1 MRSLCIVVSAPALDE
16 NLGLG
21 EAVEDLTIEELVPE
35 LTALTPIERIASA
48 TLRPCDVSTS
58 TCRSLAT
65 ISSAEERFLLIGP
78 SS

>member
-1 MRSLCIVVSAPALDE
+1 VRPLRVVVPAPALDE
-16 NLGLG
+16 DLGLG
-21 EAVEDLTIEELVPE
+21 ETVEDLTVQELVPE
-35 LTALTPIERIASA
+35 LTSLTPIERIASA